1 MILFFNRMSG
11 SAIRSDRDITVG
23 LENEDESSNNQDKRD
38 EGLERKRWAFHDDGD
53 DEEEESV

>member
-1 MILFFNRMSG
+1 MSG